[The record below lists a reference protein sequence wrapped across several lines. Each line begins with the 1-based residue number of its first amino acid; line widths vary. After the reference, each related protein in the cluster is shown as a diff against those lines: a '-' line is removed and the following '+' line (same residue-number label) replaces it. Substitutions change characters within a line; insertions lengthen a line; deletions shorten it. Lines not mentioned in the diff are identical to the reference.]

1 MHKVAKLRS
10 GCCNPSESYV
20 SYSWILEEAARVFV
34 TSLVYV
40 VLNWRMLDMSSAGA
54 SGTVTGEDQRS
65 YIKIET
71 LRGKTPTEI
80 VVIDETWVRDLELEL
95 KSQSNE
101 WRSPS
106 SPRPK
111 KFRRTQSKVKQMM
124 IFAYDHRGV
133 IMTDSVPCGT
143 SVTAAYYHD

>member
-1 MHKVAKLRS
+1 
-10 GCCNPSESYV
+10 
-20 SYSWILEEAARVFV
+20 
-34 TSLVYV
+34 
-40 VLNWRMLDMSSAGA
+40 MLDMGSADA

-80 VVIDETWVRDLELEL
+80 VAIDETWVRDFEREL

-106 SPRPK
+106 SHDPK
-111 KFRRTQSKVKQMM
+111 NFDERNRRSSK
-124 IFAYDHRGV
+124 
-133 IMTDSVPCGT
+133 
-143 SVTAAYYHD
+143 